1 MTIQNRTI
9 TPEENKKLLALLAE
23 AKARGIK
30 LPSNIEIPKLAK
42 GDEKWNMDEFGYF
55 KKTDGTSYKPREEL
69 IEFLNCQAR
78 YVLLRSGRGGG
89 KSVSGIQK
97 GLRKI
102 KEGKS
107 GAVLAPDFE
116 QFKTSTWD
124 ELRKWIP
131 WTAVVPKQRYRK
143 MDSWEPTKPFTM
155 VFINGAR
162 MYCKGL
168 KDPESARGS
177 NINWLMYDEG
187 RRDPTG
193 LGWKNAIAA
202 VRIGIKP
209 QAWCTTTPANSQHWT
224 STFFNG
230 EMTPEII
237 KILEEVGADKTQ
249 ELFKIFQTSIEKN
262 KENLDPMFY
271 ASILASY
278 PSGYLR
284 AREVDGL
291 VADEE
296 GSLGDRHWFD
306 ERPDGKRILD
316 TIPDWIN
323 SQVRF
328 WDLAATEK
336 KMTPQGKKNDPD
348 ETVGTLLGTDLLK
361 ERFCIEDQV
370 GGFWAWNTI
379 KDMVVQVAKRDGQE
393 VRICFEQEPASGGK
407 NQVAELISH
416 IKAEL
421 PDWDVS
427 GLEAKKLGDRVLAA
441 NTWFGEAA
449 DGFWYLIKGLWSESF
464 FNQLDYFPNKAIHD
478 DKITSVSGA
487 RHKIAPIRKWKK
499 IPFLAFGMAGE
510 KKEEPEPANSQ

>member
-1 MTIQNRTI
+1 MTIQSRTI

-107 GAVLAPDFE
+107 GAVLARDFE

-187 RRDPTG
+187 RRDLNG
-193 LGWKNAIAA
+193 IGWKNAIAA
-202 VRIGIKP
+202 GRIGDKP

-230 EMTPEII
+230 EITKEVD
-237 KILEEVGADKTQ
+237 KILEELGAKKTQ
-249 ELFKIFQTSIEKN
+249 DLFKIIQTSILAN
-262 KENLDPMFY
+262 KDNPDP
-271 ASILASY
+271 
-278 PSGYLR
+278 
-284 AREVDGL
+284 
-291 VADEE
+291 
-296 GSLGDRHWFD
+296 
-306 ERPDGKRILD
+306 
-316 TIPDWIN
+316 
-323 SQVRF
+323 
-328 WDLAATEK
+328 
-336 KMTPQGKKNDPD
+336 
-348 ETVGTLLGTDLLK
+348 
-361 ERFCIEDQV
+361 
-370 GGFWAWNTI
+370 
-379 KDMVVQVAKRDGQE
+379 
-393 VRICFEQEPASGGK
+393 
-407 NQVAELISH
+407 
-416 IKAEL
+416 
-421 PDWDVS
+421 
-427 GLEAKKLGDRVLAA
+427 
-441 NTWFGEAA
+441 
-449 DGFWYLIKGLWSESF
+449 
-464 FNQLDYFPNKAIHD
+464 
-478 DKITSVSGA
+478 
-487 RHKIAPIRKWKK
+487 
-499 IPFLAFGMAGE
+499 
-510 KKEEPEPANSQ
+510 